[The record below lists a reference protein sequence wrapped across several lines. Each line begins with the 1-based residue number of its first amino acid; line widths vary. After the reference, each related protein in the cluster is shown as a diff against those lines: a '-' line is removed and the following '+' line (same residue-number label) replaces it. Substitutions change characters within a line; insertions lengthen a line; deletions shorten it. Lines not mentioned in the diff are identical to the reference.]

1 MIRIGLLAVLCFAG
15 GMSAAVAATY
25 PVMGKWAY
33 DRGVEPEE
41 ACRKGPTMEFR
52 GERRFD
58 TGGGVPDYRNRTIS
72 PIDRTSYRIVDQFF
86 NGQTRGNV
94 IYTLRMVDDDHVE
107 LYLSPSGKTIK
118 LLRCR

>member
-1 MIRIGLLAVLCFAG
+1 MIRTSLLVAFCVAG
-15 GMSAAVAATY
+15 GMNAAVAATY
-25 PVMGKWAY
+25 PVTGKWAY
-33 DRGVEPEE
+33 DSGREPEE

-58 TGGGVPDYRNRTIS
+58 TGGSVPDYRNRTIS

-94 IYTLRMVDDDHVE
+94 IYTLRIVDDDHVE

-118 LLRCR
+118 LRRCP